1 MRVTPPSLSR
11 AVLAALFLVA
21 GPSAATAGVT
31 VEPALDGHA
40 ILAKNCG
47 RCHAVDR
54 TGASPLPAAP
64 PLREIYR
71 QRPDERLELEFSEGM
86 GSRHPDM
93 PQIPF
98 SAEEIAAI
106 LTYLQSITVAE

>member
-1 MRVTPPSLSR
+1 MPSGLSR
-11 AVLAALFLVA
+11 STLAALLLAA
-21 GPSAATAGVT
+21 GPTSATAGGT
-31 VEPALDGHA
+31 AEPALDGHA
-40 ILAKNCG
+40 ILAKHCG
-47 RCHAVDR
+47 RCHAVER
-54 TGASPLPAAP
+54 AGASPLPAAP

-106 LTYLQSITVAE
+106 LTYLQSISATE